1 MQPLPLC
8 LLQQEASRSGC
19 TVEQLFERFGEKAD
33 FATIYI
39 AEAHAA
45 EEWSLKHSSNAELDG
60 KWDVAQPK
68 TMDERMKVFTDWYEW
83 LSPTS
88 PHFVDT
94 ISDEARFAFNAL
106 PERLYIIEDG
116 KVVYRGDAGPFG
128 YRESFLEQFTLAACD
143 AHGVPPAGQVPPGG
157 NRELAGLA
165 LPRAL

>member
-1 MQPLPLC
+1 M
-8 LLQQEASRSGC
+8 AKI
-19 TVEQLFERFGEKAD
+19 EQLFARFGEKAD

-128 YRESFLEQFTLAACD
+128 CASQAARVNFSKQTPCACSGTTRRKSRAGWSRASPGTLT
-143 AHGVPPAGQVPPGG
+143 
-157 NRELAGLA
+157 RSST
-165 LPRAL
+165 RRWTRRSR

>member
-1 MQPLPLC
+1 M
-8 LLQQEASRSGC
+8 AKI
-19 TVEQLFERFGEKAD
+19 EQLFERFGEKAD

-128 YRESFLEQFTLAACD
+128 CASQAAR
-143 AHGVPPAGQVPPGG
+143 VNFSNRLPVLVQVPP
-157 NRELAGLA
+157 
-165 LPRAL
+165 

>member
-1 MQPLPLC
+1 M
-8 LLQQEASRSGC
+8 AKI
-19 TVEQLFERFGEKAD
+19 EQLFERFGEKAD

-88 PHFVDT
+88 PHSST
-94 ISDEARFAFNAL
+94 PSPTKRASPSTRCPSGSTSSRTAR
-106 PERLYIIEDG
+106 
-116 KVVYRGDAGPFG
+116 
-128 YRESFLEQFTLAACD
+128 SSTAAT
-143 AHGVPPAGQVPPGG
+143 PARSGARHKQQ
-157 NRELAGLA
+157 E
-165 LPRAL
+165 

>member
-1 MQPLPLC
+1 M
-8 LLQQEASRSGC
+8 AKI
-19 TVEQLFERFGEKAD
+19 EQLFERFSRKAD

-128 YRESFLEQFTLAACD
+128 YHPEEIESWLVSRFPGHSDEVVDPEVDAPLAMMNK
-143 AHGVPPAGQVPPGG
+143 GLGG
-157 NRELAGLA
+157 GKPKAVA
-165 LPRAL
+165 ATASKM